1 MGFENETELKD
12 ILRYIRRKDQIK
24 FDKFA
29 ITEKK
34 LIDPRLWKKNN
45 CSVIIQAR
53 YNSKRLE
60 GKVLKKIGN
69 KTILEILIEIKQSK
83 LIDQIIVACPNSKII
98 KKLLTFAKKKIKYFL
113 DLKII

>member
-12 ILRYIRRKDQIK
+12 ILRYIKRKDQIK

-53 YNSKRLE
+53 YNSRRFE
-60 GKVLKKIGN
+60 GKVLKIGN
-69 KTILEILIEIKQSK
+69 KTILEILIERLKQSK
-83 LIDQIIVACPNSKII
+83 LMI
-98 KKLLTFAKKKIKYFL
+98 KLL
-113 DLKII
+113 

>member
-34 LIDPRLWKKNN
+34 LIDPRLWKK
-45 CSVIIQAR
+45 
-53 YNSKRLE
+53 
-60 GKVLKKIGN
+60 
-69 KTILEILIEIKQSK
+69 
-83 LIDQIIVACPNSKII
+83 KII
-98 KKLLTFAKKKIKYFL
+98 AL
-113 DLKII
+113 